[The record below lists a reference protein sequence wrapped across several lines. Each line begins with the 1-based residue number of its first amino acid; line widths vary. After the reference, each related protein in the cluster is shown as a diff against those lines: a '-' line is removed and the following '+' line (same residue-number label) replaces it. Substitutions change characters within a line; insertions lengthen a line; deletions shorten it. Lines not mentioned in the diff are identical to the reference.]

1 MINFS
6 VYPEGIF
13 TGIIRVMFYTILP
26 LGITTYLP
34 VRIISDF
41 KFIYLLYLIIGT
53 IIFVLLA
60 FLVFYRGLRK
70 YSSTNLMNARV

>member
-60 FLVFYRGLRK
+60 FFVFYRGLRK